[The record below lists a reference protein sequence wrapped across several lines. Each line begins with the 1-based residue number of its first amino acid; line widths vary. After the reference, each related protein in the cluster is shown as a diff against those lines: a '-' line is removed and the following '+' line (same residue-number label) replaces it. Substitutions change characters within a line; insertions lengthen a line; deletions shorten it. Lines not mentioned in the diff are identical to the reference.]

1 MSLLEQRRRP
11 ANCSFS
17 DTRSCVRIPLIIAEF
32 DAVVVVR
39 CSGGSGCFGALP
51 PSAGVTK
58 ALCFSYTSKRLERSA
73 SPPRAKFRV
82 ARCKARLW
90 FGLRAKQWPALALVR
105 PEVPERC
112 KLRCKL
118 ERKVGAKGSER
129 GRIRDNKNQRDGEKQ
144 SIL

>member
-1 MSLLEQRRRP
+1 MPLSLYAVRVARAVLGLCLQAQASLRRFV
-11 ANCSFS
+11 FS
-17 DTRSCVRIPLIIAEF
+17 C
-32 DAVVVVR
+32 
-39 CSGGSGCFGALP
+39 
-51 PSAGVTK
+51 
-58 ALCFSYTSKRLERSA
+58 TSKRLERSA

-90 FGLRAKQWPALALVR
+90 FGLRATKWPALALVR

-144 SIL
+144 SIS